1 MNDELTEASCYGDVA
16 THFYPGYRY
25 CDPDLKEKKMIF
37 EIACDCGYIQLNIYE
52 DRNEWLDAEKD
63 EVKGTPLEK
72 DSVKYLEQFIKSFR
86 CHNVDLKVFQGK
98 ILIEGETIMPKI
110 KSTIN
115 VIDL

>member
-1 MNDELTEASCYGDVA
+1 
-16 THFYPGYRY
+16 
-25 CDPDLKEKKMIF
+25 MIF

-72 DSVKYLEQFIKSFR
+72 DSVKYLEQFIKSFPEA
-86 CHNVDLKVFQGK
+86 NIDLRIFQGK
-98 ILIEGETIMPKI
+98 ILIEGEAIVPKI

>member
-1 MNDELTEASCYGDVA
+1 MNDELTEVSCYGDVA

-37 EIACDCGYIQLNIYE
+37 EIICEEGEISLSIYTDRE
-52 DRNEWLDAEKD
+52 DWVKREKED
-63 EVKGTPLEK
+63 IEGTDLEE
-72 DSVKYLEQFIKSFR
+72 DSVKYLEQFIGSLHEDILSLEEYEGR
-86 CHNVDLKVFQGK
+86 
-98 ILIEGETIMPKI
+98 ILIEGKIIMPKI